1 MCWGD
6 ERLLN
11 SQQQALLRVLDLFD
25 EAGCLTHVIL
35 IGSWAEFVYRECG
48 LLKGFIPTSE
58 REKPP
63 RLISKLSKKERAA
76 VVAFLEE
83 YELVLKADSN
93 Q

>member
-1 MCWGD
+1 MSI
-6 ERLLN
+6 E
-11 SQQQALLRVLDLFD
+11 SVAYLR
-25 EAGCLTHVIL
+25 
-35 IGSWAEFVYRECG
+35 
-48 LLKGFIPTSE
+48 GFIPTSE